1 MQPPIPAGPPG
12 STATDHAA
20 ALLARRLGAVR
31 STGRR
36 ETSPTEAFDRLT
48 RVATTLLHVP
58 IPLVPLGDADQQVLV
73 SNRGLPGASAGQA
86 ALASSFSQN
95 VVATGDPPLIAD
107 VRAHPLVR
115 DDPAT
120 AD

>member
-1 MQPPIPAGPPG
+1 MQPLIPVGPPG
-12 STATDHAA
+12 STATDHVA

-58 IPLVPLGDADQQVLV
+58 IALVTLVDADQQVLV
-73 SNRGLPGASAGQA
+73 SKPSLPRASAGRTA
-86 ALASSFSQN
+86 PASSFTQN
-95 VVATGDPPLIAD
+95 SVATAGPLLIA
-107 VRAHPLVR
+107 
-115 DDPAT
+115 
-120 AD
+120 